1 MIKSGKS
8 QSMQEKRKKAT
19 IEESRADIAKL
30 EAEIQTLQVVF
41 DDMVSEIEAKLQ
53 KRIKQVSDGDKIY
66 PFADLEAANL
76 ASEQKSKALEARLE
90 VA

>member
-1 MIKSGKS
+1 
-8 QSMQEKRKKAT
+8 
-19 IEESRADIAKL
+19 
-30 EAEIQTLQVVF
+30 
-41 DDMVSEIEAKLQ
+41 MVSEIEAKLQ

-76 ASEQKSKALEARLE
+76 ASEQKNIALEARLE